1 MKNRD
6 SFIFY
11 RSFFEAIEN
20 LDLENQAKIYHAI
33 CAYNFNQ
40 VEPNFTGI
48 CLTVWILIKPQLDAN
63 IKRFNN
69 GNKPKKSK
77 PEAKQKQNISKI
89 EANNNVNNN
98 VNVNDNKNI
107 YRSFKH
113 LSISNDECN
122 KLYLLGYS
130 VDEINS
136 ILDKI
141 ENHKNNKNYTSLY
154 LTAKNW
160 LEREHGKRDGKR
172 DEKDWAKIKEA
183 IDRTVW
189 SVGMQIPAEKERLT
203 AKYNLTINEFET
215 LYAG

>member
-33 CAYNFNQ
+33 CSYNFNQ
-40 VEPNFTGI
+40 TEPNFTGI
-48 CLTVWILIKPQLDAN
+48 CLTVWILVKPQLDAN

-77 PEAKQKQNISKI
+77 PEANPKQKPSKGK
-89 EANNNVNNN
+89 ANNNVNK
-98 VNVNDNKNI
+98 NKNANGNV
-107 YRSFKH
+107 YRSFEH
-113 LSISNDECN
+113 LKITNTECN
-122 KLYLLGYS
+122 ELFKLGYS
-130 VDEINS
+130 VPEINN

-141 ENHKNNKNYTSLY
+141 QNFKDNKKYKSLY

-160 LEREHGKRDGKR
+160 LQTEHGKRTGLK
-172 DEKDWAKIKEA
+172 DEKDWTKIKEA

-189 SVGMQIPAEKERLT
+189 SVGMQIPAEKERLI
-203 AKYNLTINEFET
+203 AKYNLTVNEFET